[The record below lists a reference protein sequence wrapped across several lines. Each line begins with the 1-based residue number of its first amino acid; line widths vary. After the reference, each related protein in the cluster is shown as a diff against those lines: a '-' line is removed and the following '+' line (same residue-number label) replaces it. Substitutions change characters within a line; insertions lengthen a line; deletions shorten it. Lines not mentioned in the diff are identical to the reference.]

1 MVSSGM
7 GGDISGKALLPAA
20 FIHLKD
26 PFRFRGLPV
35 DDVHMGTCVWQGWP
49 NGAGQM
55 GEMSKSLDRET
66 GIVAAWGGNF
76 RQNVITSGACLS
88 GDSVSLRQ
96 HPRDSGNYRNHGA
109 CVWKWL
115 ALGRSHVGK
124 GANSLEMG
132 NGFIEDGVRHLR

>member
-1 MVSSGM
+1 MEGTAPGESHQGRKAKSLEMRMVSSGM

-66 GIVAAWGGNF
+66 GIVAAWGGEF
-76 RQNVITSGACLS
+76 SPKR
-88 GDSVSLRQ
+88 
-96 HPRDSGNYRNHGA
+96 NY
-109 CVWKWL
+109 
-115 ALGRSHVGK
+115 
-124 GANSLEMG
+124 
-132 NGFIEDGVRHLR
+132 